1 MSKVGEHYR
10 ELEELG
16 VNKPKTTKKAV
27 SYDES
32 FLSETDIYD
41 NMDDSGPSDEELKQI
56 EQELLDDFEQE
67 VKDFPEIYHDY
78 Q

>member
-10 ELEELG
+10 ESEEMGL
-16 VNKPKTTKKAV
+16 NKPKTAKKAV
-27 SYDES
+27 TYDES

-41 NMDDSGPSDEELKQI
+41 NMDDSGPSDDELKQI